1 MQATSS
7 EGVSTADTER
17 DTLTTNANPTS
28 DNTAL
33 ITPHPETGDATEQL
47 NTALGQLARVLRSF
61 IIDRVE
67 NVSGL
72 QLAILSKLRCDSS
85 ARLTEI
91 AAALP
96 CDLSVASR
104 QAMLLVERGLAAKT
118 RDPDDGRAQRFTLTE
133 QGIRAIDASV
143 QSRLTWLDEQL
154 ADFDDD
160 QRACAAAVLTALV
173 PGLWH
178 LKGKKFDTET
188 LAPAPTSSQT
198 SSTQPN
204 QTEDHS

>member
-1 MQATSS
+1 LTPPSPEPGDGTS
-7 EGVSTADTER
+7 
-17 DTLTTNANPTS
+17 
-28 DNTAL
+28 
-33 ITPHPETGDATEQL
+33 QL
-47 NTALGQLARVLRSF
+47 NAALGQLARVLRSF
-61 IIDRVE
+61 IIDHVE

-72 QLAILSKLRCDSS
+72 QLAILSKLRCDDG

-133 QGIRAIDASV
+133 QGAQAIDASL
-143 QSRLTWLDEQL
+143 QARLTWLDEQL
-154 ADFDDD
+154 TDFDEQ
-160 QRACAAAVLTALV
+160 QRGCAAAVLGALV

-178 LKGKKFDTET
+178 LKGKKFDADT
-188 LAPAPTSSQT
+188 LAPPSPTIQT
-198 SSTQPN
+198 NSTQHN